1 MRRTRTRRSSR
12 LAAAALCA
20 LQVPAQTPAVP
31 TYPWEIQP
39 LDAIYGHLSEGRFQE
54 PVGVFFEPGAR
65 ELYVADSKNGLIGIF
80 NPERTPL
87 FAFGGP
93 ALLVEPRA
101 LQVLPDGTIFV
112 LDALQTELRCFNY
125 RGELRAPLAFARPG
139 SEAAASEPVHL
150 KSFVRA
156 PDGRWFVADQ
166 QKDGDHLLLFDRERR
181 FVREFEASKKAGQ
194 YHSIS
199 DLALSVSGKLA
210 VIDQQGAPAIH
221 VYDARG
227 GLIAAFGVR
236 DVGLKDFTA
245 PIAIAFDE
253 QEYLFAVDLLKH
265 DVKIFDVKGEYL
277 ERFGGWN
284 APETRGRAP
293 GEMLY
298 PTDIA
303 IAPDGG
309 EIYVSER
316 FGGRVQVFT
325 RKLKPKPEAKLPAGG
340 TREAPRR

>member
-1 MRRTRTRRSSR
+1 MRRTRARRSSS
-12 LAAAALCA
+12 LAVAALCA
-20 LQVPAQTPAVP
+20 LQAPAPKPAEP
-31 TYPWEIQP
+31 TYPWELQP

-54 PVGVFFEPGAR
+54 PVGVFFEPGAH

-80 NPERTPL
+80 NQERTPL

-93 ALLVEPRA
+93 ALLVEPHA

-125 RGELRAPLAFARPG
+125 RGEIRAPLSFARPG
-139 SEAAASEPVHL
+139 AGPDSSEPVHL
-150 KSFVRA
+150 KAFVRA

-166 QKDGDHLLLFDRERR
+166 EKQGDHLLLFDRERK
-181 FVREFEASKKAGQ
+181 FVRELAPSKKAGE
-194 YHSIS
+194 YHAIS
-199 DLALSVSGKLA
+199 DLALSPSGKLA
-210 VIDQQGAPAIH
+210 VVDQQGTPAIH

-227 GLIAAFGVR
+227 ELLAAFGVR

-245 PIAIAFDE
+245 PIAIGFDE
-253 QEYLFAVDLLKH
+253 QEFLYAVDLLKH
-265 DVKIFDVKGEYL
+265 DVKIFTVKGEYL

-284 APETRGRAP
+284 TPETRGRAP

-303 IAPDGG
+303 IAPGG
-309 EIYVSER
+309 DVYVSER

-325 RKLKPKPEAKLPAGG
+325 RKPKPEPKPRPGAAPG
-340 TREAPRR
+340 APRR